1 MTSRISFLK
10 LMQEDF
16 KRRSWMAALLAV
28 VFFLAYPVAMM
39 ISLDNMMNTGIGVV
53 YSVEE
58 LQRWVT
64 DFLGAGSYVH
74 FALIIATA
82 AILAAGEFSYLHSRE
97 KLDLYHSIPV
107 RRKKLFFSGYL
118 TGALMFL
125 AVFAV
130 CQILC
135 ALIVLAKGLLT
146 ATVVYEMIKGVFLRI
161 VDFIF
166 LYHMCIFAML
176 FTGNTVLAAFGMI
189 VLAVYGPMLS
199 VIVNSYLNIGFYTMV
214 DPVNLYTSYT
224 TPVGI
229 LMCLENG
236 ISQGT
241 PYLIPTLLTVAGIA
255 VFFAADIWMCEHR
268 KTEHA
273 GLALAFP
280 KVEQILKF
288 LLVLPASLL
297 AGLAAYGLTGTE
309 KRYWMFGG
317 FLFGVVVFSA
327 FMEFVYHKDIK
338 MVLRHRLGLGITAV
352 TGLLLIGCVSYD
364 WIGFNSWLPDQEQIE
379 AMAVC
384 SSGNFGSSVYQVR
397 MKESYDNG
405 SYENEYRNNLE
416 RMRDTETEDF
426 GSIYELVRE
435 GIQSEDKYQDNC
447 TMIYV
452 KYVLTNGKE
461 VYRCYWVTVE
471 SYEKVEDMLYQED
484 WYREMCYP
492 ILADTEEYEAENL
505 QRIEVGSW
513 NSDTIVLEGEQA
525 REVYECYRTELGEM
539 SVNTLRGEENVLQQ
553 ESEAETEESIWND
566 VTDFYMIFYNK
577 DGMFRQESGYPFG
590 KEFVKTGKLLKKYG
604 LKN

>member
-1 MTSRISFLK
+1 
-10 LMQEDF
+10 
-16 KRRSWMAALLAV
+16 
-28 VFFLAYPVAMM
+28 
-39 ISLDNMMNTGIGVV
+39 
-53 YSVEE
+53 
-58 LQRWVT
+58 
-64 DFLGAGSYVH
+64 
-74 FALIIATA
+74 
-82 AILAAGEFSYLHSRE
+82 
-97 KLDLYHSIPV
+97 
-107 RRKKLFFSGYL
+107 
-118 TGALMFL
+118 
-125 AVFAV
+125 
-130 CQILC
+130 
-135 ALIVLAKGLLT
+135 
-146 ATVVYEMIKGVFLRI
+146 
-161 VDFIF
+161 
-166 LYHMCIFAML
+166 
-176 FTGNTVLAAFGMI
+176 
-189 VLAVYGPMLS
+189 
-199 VIVNSYLNIGFYTMV
+199 
-214 DPVNLYTSYT
+214 
-224 TPVGI
+224 
-229 LMCLENG
+229 
-236 ISQGT
+236 
-241 PYLIPTLLTVAGIA
+241 
-255 VFFAADIWMCEHR
+255 
-268 KTEHA
+268 
-273 GLALAFP
+273 
-280 KVEQILKF
+280 
-288 LLVLPASLL
+288 
-297 AGLAAYGLTGTE
+297 
-309 KRYWMFGG
+309 
-317 FLFGVVVFSA
+317 
-327 FMEFVYHKDIK
+327 
-338 MVLRHRLGLGITAV
+338 
-352 TGLLLIGCVSYD
+352 
-364 WIGFNSWLPDQEQIE
+364 
-379 AMAVC
+379 
-384 SSGNFGSSVYQVR
+384 

-577 DGMFRQESGYPFG
+577 DGMFRKESGYPFG